1 MNTSLT
7 YLAAHSR
14 VWIFQADRFLNEKE
28 ILLVNLTMNE
38 FIPNWASHGNDLYG
52 GFELKDALFL
62 IVAVDEAQSPASGCS
77 IDSLT
82 RVIKDL
88 GARLKV
94 DFFNRLNIAYLN
106 TVGKLELVSMS
117 TFKELIQAGEVN
129 ENTMVFNNL
138 VQNRGELNERWQTE
152 VKNSWHTNLF
162 QLA

>member
-1 MNTSLT
+1 M
-7 YLAAHSR
+7 
-14 VWIFQADRFLNEKE
+14 
-28 ILLVNLTMNE
+28 
-38 FIPNWASHGNDLYG
+38 
-52 GFELKDALFL
+52 

-88 GARLKV
+88 GARLNV

-138 VQNRGELNERWQTE
+138 VQNRGELNERWQTQ